1 MPRTRNIFTRLG
13 VWLALALSLAAGLNA
28 AENPSTPTAT
38 GTLAGRVQNSATG
51 QYLNNAR
58 VTVRGTG
65 LVAFTDETGRYSLAN
80 VPAGQVVVE
89 VVYTGLDARQL
100 PVAIAAAGSAVLDV
114 GLTNAARYG
123 TDSSVVKLDSFVVA
137 TSREMEGQAL
147 AINEQRFAA
156 NLKNVVS
163 SDTHGD
169 VTAGNVAELMKFIP
183 GIAIVEGGDGNA
195 NQVAVRGLDAAL
207 TNVSMDGAQVAHA
220 ANGGNTR
227 AFDFKGVN
235 INSIARV

>member
-1 MPRTRNIFTRLG
+1 M
-13 VWLALALSLAAGLNA
+13 
-28 AENPSTPTAT
+28 
-38 GTLAGRVQNSATG
+38 QNTATG

-58 VTVRGTG
+58 VTVRGTD
-65 LVAFTDETGRYSLAN
+65 LVAFTDETGRYSLAG
-80 VPAGQVVVE
+80 VPTGSVVVE
-89 VVYTGLDARQL
+89 VVYTGLDPKQS
-100 PVAIAAAGSAVLDV
+100 PVDIRSAQPATLNL
-114 GLTNAARYG
+114 GLTNVARYG
-123 TDSSVVKLDSFVVA
+123 ADPGVVKLDSFVVA

-183 GIAIVEGGDGNA
+183 GITIVEGGDGNA

-220 ANGGNTR
+220 ANAGNTR

-235 INSIARV
+235 INPGLSRTAPHLPMEPPQPTQAFRHKPTHPAPRKVG